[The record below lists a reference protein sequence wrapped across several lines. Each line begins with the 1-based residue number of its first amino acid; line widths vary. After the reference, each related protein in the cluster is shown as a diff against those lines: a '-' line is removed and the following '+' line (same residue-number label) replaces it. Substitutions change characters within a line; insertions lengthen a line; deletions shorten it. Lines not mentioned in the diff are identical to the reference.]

1 MIWIVLVLLAV
12 GLIVWWV
19 TFTIRT
25 FSTVAVCLWRAAIGV
40 GNIAR
45 ILTRPRRTLL
55 DEFLERRRICA
66 NFSLR

>member
-25 FSTVAVCLWRAAIGV
+25 FSTVAVCL
-40 GNIAR
+40 
-45 ILTRPRRTLL
+45 
-55 DEFLERRRICA
+55 
-66 NFSLR
+66 